1 VESNINFDL
10 NVFLNEIKTEIKNK
24 KNVILNNLDYQMDC
38 INNRKKQLIES
49 VNTIRNNILIS
60 IHDKRTS
67 ALAKYEDIS
76 KHNIISNSSIID
88 QQQIIENS
96 NYIQYFLT
104 NLQIEHKLAL
114 NDEFSFDI
122 GLIGK
127 IVEPYQEKMLK
138 KIVTLKRIDS
148 TNNIKIE
155 FNRINCDYR
164 YHKSIAVLPLF
175 KNKLVKFSF
184 TKDDTI
190 CMDLIHSDGTLSKS
204 VIFLEEMRTMPILS
218 SYSSNVVIC
227 LRNYGANEF
236 SNCIYLLNSNL
247 DIVKQTNHLNS
258 IDSIY
263 MNGTCIITMDS
274 IDFCT
279 IYDFEFNKIKCFGQ
293 TRSINEPFYIEKI
306 SYGFKLSKYALPKVF
321 GYDESHIFMHNF
333 GKIFILSIKTGQTWK
348 YLDTLSMS
356 DPYYLLDSKHNIIKV
371 DREAKTIGLLHRS
384 LLVKSYETVY
394 DERYDQV
401 FITSDDELAITD
413 NKKTTV
419 LFI

>member
-1 VESNINFDL
+1 MVPLLICFLCRNNLNNSTNKPKKLPCLNIICSSCSQNQQTSFLCICSEMHDKKMLSSLVTSSCISNLISNVESNINFDL

-236 SNCIYLLNSNL
+236 SNCIYLLNSKL
-247 DIVKQTNHLNS
+247 DVVKKTNHSNS

-263 MNGTCIITMDS
+263 MN
-274 IDFCT
+274 FCL
-279 IYDFEFNKIKCFGQ
+279 
-293 TRSINEPFYIEKI
+293 INCR
-306 SYGFKLSKYALPKVF
+306 
-321 GYDESHIFMHNF
+321 D
-333 GKIFILSIKTGQTWK
+333 
-348 YLDTLSMS
+348 
-356 DPYYLLDSKHNIIKV
+356 
-371 DREAKTIGLLHRS
+371 
-384 LLVKSYETVY
+384 
-394 DERYDQV
+394 
-401 FITSDDELAITD
+401 
-413 NKKTTV
+413 
-419 LFI
+419 